1 MTVSVNN
8 REITTSSTTLGQ
20 LRKELGLP
28 DTAIAIAVNN
38 TMIKREDWDTFSIK
52 ENDRILAIRAAC
64 GG

>member
-8 REITTSSTTLGQ
+8 REITTSSTTLEQ

>member
-8 REITTSSTTLGQ
+8 REITTSSTTLEQ

-52 ENDRILAIRAAC
+52 GNDRILAIRAAC